1 MEELTI
7 ELLELGTQMEIQ
19 ALVEFQ
25 APLCTGQKLKLYRF
39 DSFLDAKAYE
49 EQYWNQG
56 KHIKDLLGWYLLETK
71 YSNMH

>member
-7 ELLELGTQMEIQ
+7 ELLELGTEMEIQ

-25 APLCTGQKLKLYRF
+25 ASTGRKQKLYRF
-39 DSFLDAKAYE
+39 VSFLDAEAYE
-49 EQYWNQG
+49 KWYWNQG

>member
-25 APLCTGQKLKLYRF
+25 APLCIGRKQKLYRF
-39 DSFLDAKAYE
+39 VSFLDAKAYD
-49 EQYWNQG
+49 EQ
-56 KHIKDLLGWYLLETK
+56 H
-71 YSNMH
+71 

>member
-25 APLCTGQKLKLYRF
+25 APLCIGRKQKLYRF
-39 DSFLDAKAYE
+39 VSFLDAKAYD

>member
-1 MEELTI
+1 
-7 ELLELGTQMEIQ
+7 MEIQ

>member
-25 APLCTGQKLKLYRF
+25 APLCIGRKQKLYRF
-39 DSFLDAKAYE
+39 VYFLDAKAYD

-56 KHIKDLLGWYLLETK
+56 KHIKDLMGWYL
-71 YSNMH
+71 YRN

>member
-1 MEELTI
+1 
-7 ELLELGTQMEIQ
+7 MEIQ

-56 KHIKDLLGWYLLETK
+56 KHIKDLLGWYFLETK
-71 YSNMH
+71 FSNMHW